1 MRSAIHE
8 APSLKRR
15 VARYERQL
23 LRREELRR
31 EQQEATAVLD

>member
-23 LRREELRR
+23 LRREMRR
-31 EQQEATAVLD
+31 EQQDATAVLD